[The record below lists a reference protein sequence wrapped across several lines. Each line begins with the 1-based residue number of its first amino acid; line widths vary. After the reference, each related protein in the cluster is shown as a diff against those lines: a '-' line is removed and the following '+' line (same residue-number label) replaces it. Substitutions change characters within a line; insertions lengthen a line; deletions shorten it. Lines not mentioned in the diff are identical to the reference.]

1 MIVAVAVPRT
11 VPCLAGI
18 TVGGIAL
25 PTVVVLT
32 VAIIVEDAEIIATFL
47 HGGMDQ
53 HSSIVMR
60 SPMLIP

>member
-1 MIVAVAVPRT
+1 LFSFEEHDLVLPMIV
-11 VPCLAGI
+11 L
-18 TVGGIAL
+18 
-25 PTVVVLT
+25 
-32 VAIIVEDAEIIATFL
+32 EDAEIIATFL